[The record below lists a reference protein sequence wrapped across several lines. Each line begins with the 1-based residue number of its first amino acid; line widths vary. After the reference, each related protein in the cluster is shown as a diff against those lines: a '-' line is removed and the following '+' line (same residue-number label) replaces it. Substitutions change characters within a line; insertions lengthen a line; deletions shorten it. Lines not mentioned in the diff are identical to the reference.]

1 VAAVGPAACPLCG
14 GATSAYLRAVD
25 LNHRITAEPFEYRRC
40 AWCGT
45 ISLANVPADLA
56 RYYPSEYYA
65 FPPDRAALAAAVGGE
80 RYKIELVRRYVPG
93 GRLLE
98 IGPGTGGFAYLAH
111 EAGFDVDVLEMDARS
126 AAYLAVVV
134 GVRAIHAVATP
145 PILGGLGPYDVV
157 ALWHVIEHVPG
168 PLELFDAA
176 AERLAPGGI
185 LVVAAPNPDAFQFA
199 VFGRNWVHLDAPRH
213 VHLMP
218 ARVLRE
224 RAAARGLTVELETT
238 ADPGGVAWDAF
249 GWDLSLR
256 HAAAPRVPVRIPR
269 RATRLLA
276 RAAVALAA
284 PVERRPMRGTAYTM
298 VFRRPG

>member
-1 VAAVGPAACPLCG
+1 
-14 GATSAYLRAVD
+14 
-25 LNHRITAEPFEYRRC
+25 
-40 AWCGT
+40 
-45 ISLANVPADLA
+45 VPADLG
-56 RYYPSEYYA
+56 RYYPEEYYA
-65 FPPDRAALAAAVGGE
+65 FPPSRAALAAAVGGE
-80 RYKIELVRRYVPG
+80 RYKIDLVRQYVAG

-98 IGPGTGGFAYLAH
+98 IGPGTGGFAFLAR

-126 AAYLAVVV
+126 AAYLADVV

-145 PILGGLGPYDVV
+145 ASVGALGTYDVI
-157 ALWHVIEHVPG
+157 ALWHVIEHVPE
-168 PLELFDAA
+168 PLELFDAV

-185 LVVAAPNPDAFQFA
+185 IVIAAPNPDAFQFA

-213 VHLMP
+213 VHIMP
-218 ARVLRE
+218 ARVLRD
-224 RAAARGLTVELETT
+224 RAADRGLAAELETT

-249 GWDLSLR
+249 GWDHSLR
-256 HAAAPRVPVRIPR
+256 HAAAPRVAVRIPR

-284 PVERRPMRGTAYTM
+284 PVERRRMRGTAYTL